1 MINCSQL
8 FRLIV
13 VTMYPCS
20 SNLLYRIF
28 ILAASLI
35 IAHSAIMAHSAS
47 IACSFTSVTWPIT
60 AYSNTPA
67 ASYITAYSI
76 AFAVSFGITA
86 QSVASS
92 ASLSKTL
99 SVTLAESPNTAATV
113 MPASPSIVHSIA
125 STASYTPSTISD
137 HCSFCFIVNKFFHGA
152 FYDISCQSFQSPFLI
167 HDFHLWCILPMHVL
181 QKILSYCILLNW

>member
-8 FRLIV
+8 FRLLV
-13 VTMYPCS
+13 VTTYPCS

-86 QSVASS
+86 
-92 ASLSKTL
+92 
-99 SVTLAESPNTAATV
+99 
-113 MPASPSIVHSIA
+113 
-125 STASYTPSTISD
+125 
-137 HCSFCFIVNKFFHGA
+137 
-152 FYDISCQSFQSPFLI
+152 
-167 HDFHLWCILPMHVL
+167 
-181 QKILSYCILLNW
+181 